1 MNKIANHLTKRCII
15 FAQGEH
21 EMNRIVCKN
30 NIFILET
37 ENTHY
42 VLGVDSAGYNHH
54 IHWGKKCD
62 PSDYFINDID
72 DENSNSTKLDEY
84 RQELT
89 PFGQTMYRD
98 CDIKAEFD
106 DKCREINLK
115 YDGYKITGDTLSLTF
130 SDKYYPLEITLH
142 YQIFENCDI
151 IKRFTTIKNTGAK
164 KIDFEKISS
173 AQFSLPSVKPYT
185 FRNTNGAWGGE
196 FIETHDTLEG
206 GYAVY
211 ETRKGASNHNNS
223 PYFIAY
229 QNADEKSGDVY
240 FASLAY
246 SGNFKIS
253 CSRDSYGI
261 TRVIM
266 GFNDFDFSH
275 TLDGGESLDT
285 PPVYCG
291 YTQGFGEM
299 TRQMNAFAVNH
310 LLPKQF
316 NHKILPVL
324 YNSWEAT
331 GFSVN
336 AKQQIELAK
345 RAAEIGVELFVMDDG
360 WFGQRKDDHA
370 GLGDWYVNEEKFP
383 NGLDELIN
391 EVNRLGMDFGIWVE
405 PEMVN
410 ADSDLFRAHPDWTY
424 HYPHRE
430 ACELRN
436 QLVLNMTRKDVQD
449 YIFNVLDDLLSNHNI
464 KYIKWDM
471 NRPFSETGAENLQN
485 PKMYSYL
492 HTMAVYS
499 IVDRLKEKHPEV
511 AIESCAS
518 GGGRCDLGAL
528 SHYDQAWTSDNT
540 DGIDRITIQKGYSL
554 LRPVKTMRAWVTDI
568 EGINKPCSLDFRFA
582 VAMQGSLGIG
592 GDLTK
597 YSDDDLEI
605 CRRNIA
611 LYKTIRDTVQFG
623 DLYRLL
629 DIEEDEVSLNQYVT
643 ADKSKSVAF
652 IVANGTRFYKKR
664 MPVCFDGLDKNKRY
678 RITIG
683 DTAYEKSGA
692 YLMNVGIRMHIRGVD
707 YNKIIIM
714 EEI

>member
-1 MNKIANHLTKRCII
+1 MNIIKRD
-15 FAQGEH
+15 
-21 EMNRIVCKN
+21 NT
-30 NIFILET
+30 IFILET

-42 VLGVDSAGYNHH
+42 VIGIDKTGYNHH
-54 IHWGKKCD
+54 IHWGKKCNPD
-62 PSDYFINDID
+62 DYYIITVG
-72 DENSNSTKLDEY
+72 DENSNHTMLDEY
-84 RQELT
+84 KQEIT
-89 PFGQTMYRD
+89 PYGQTMYRD

-115 YDGYKITGDTLSLTF
+115 YIGSSSTDDTLSLTF

-142 YQIFENCDI
+142 YQIFDGLDI
-151 IKRFTTIKNTGAK
+151 IKRYTTLRNTGAGR
-164 KIDFEKISS
+164 IDFEKISS

-196 FIETHDTLEG
+196 FIETNTVLDG
-206 GYAVY
+206 GYTVF

-229 QNADEKSGDVY
+229 QNADEHSGDVY

-246 SGNFKIS
+246 SGNFKVS
-253 CSRDSYGI
+253 CSRDLYGI
-261 TRVIM
+261 SRVILGM
-266 GFNDFDFSH
+266 NDFDFSH
-275 TLDGGESLDT
+275 TLNGGESFDT

-291 YTQGFGEM
+291 HTQGFGDM
-299 TRQMNAFAVNH
+299 TRQMNRFCVQH

-316 NHKILPVL
+316 NQEILPVL

-331 GFSVN
+331 GFAVN

-345 RAAEIGVELFVMDDG
+345 LAAKMGVELFVMDDG

-391 EVNRLGMDFGIWVE
+391 AVNELNMDFGIWVE

-410 ADSDLFRAHPDWTY
+410 ADSDLFRNHPDWTY

-436 QLVLNMTRKDVQD
+436 QLVLNMTREDVQD
-449 YIFNVLDDLLSNHNI
+449 YIFKMLDELLSNHNI

-492 HTMAVYS
+492 HTMAVYN
-499 IVDRLKEKHPEV
+499 IVDRLKEKHPDV

-540 DGIDRITIQKGYSL
+540 DGIDRMTIQKGYSL
-554 LRPVKTMRAWVTDI
+554 LRPTKTMRAWVTDI

-597 YSDDDLEI
+597 YSDEDLEI
-605 CRRNIA
+605 CRKNIA
-611 LYKTIRDTVQFG
+611 FYKTFRDIVQFG
-623 DLYRLL
+623 DLYRIL
-629 DIEEDEVSLNQYVT
+629 DIEKDEVLLNQYVT

-652 IVANGTRFYKKR
+652 LLANGTRFYKKR
-664 MPVCFDGLDKNKRY
+664 MPVCFDGLDNCRNY
-678 RITIG
+678 RLTIDG
-683 DTAYEKSGA
+683 KTYEKSGA
-692 YLMNVGIRMHIRGVD
+692 YLMNCGIILQIRGVD
-707 YNKIIIM
+707 YNRVIII
-714 EEI
+714 EEIK

>member
-1 MNKIANHLTKRCII
+1 MNIIKRD
-15 FAQGEH
+15 
-21 EMNRIVCKN
+21 NT
-30 NIFILET
+30 IFILET

-42 VLGVDSAGYNHH
+42 VIGIDETGYNHH
-54 IHWGKKCD
+54 IHWGKKCNPD
-62 PSDYFINDID
+62 DYYINTVG
-72 DENSNSTKLDEY
+72 DENSNNTMLDEY
-84 RQELT
+84 KQEIT
-89 PFGQTMYRD
+89 PYGQTMYRD
-98 CDIKAEFD
+98 CDIKAEFE

-115 YDGYKITGDTLSLTF
+115 YIGNSSTDDTLSLTF

-142 YQIFENCDI
+142 YQIFDGLDI
-151 IKRFTTIKNTGAK
+151 IKRYTTLRNTGTGR
-164 KIDFEKISS
+164 IDFEKISS

-196 FIETHDTLEG
+196 FIETNTVLDG
-206 GYAVY
+206 GYAVF

-229 QNADEKSGDVY
+229 HNADENSGDVY

-246 SGNFKIS
+246 SGNFKVS
-253 CSRDSYGI
+253 CSRDLYGI
-261 TRVIM
+261 SRVILGM
-266 GFNDFDFSH
+266 NDFDFSH
-275 TLDGGESLDT
+275 TLNGGESFDT

-291 YTQGFGEM
+291 HTQGFGDM
-299 TRQMNAFAVNH
+299 TRQMNRFCVQH

-316 NHKILPVL
+316 NQETLPVL

-331 GFSVN
+331 GFAVN

-345 RAAEIGVELFVMDDG
+345 LAAKMGVELFVMDDG

-391 EVNRLGMDFGIWVE
+391 AVNELGMDFGIWVE

-410 ADSDLFRAHPDWTY
+410 ADSDLFRKHPEWSY

-436 QLVLNMTRKDVQD
+436 QLVLNMTREDVQD
-449 YIFNVLDDLLSNHNI
+449 YIFKTLDELLSNHNI

-492 HTMAVYS
+492 HTMAVYN
-499 IVDRLKEKHPEV
+499 IVDRLKEKHPDV

-540 DGIDRITIQKGYSL
+540 DGIDRMTIQKGYSL
-554 LRPVKTMRAWVTDI
+554 LRPAKTMRAWVTDI

-597 YSDDDLEI
+597 YSDEDLEI
-605 CRRNIA
+605 CRKNIA
-611 LYKTIRDTVQFG
+611 FYKTFRDIVQFG
-623 DLYRLL
+623 DLYRIL
-629 DIEEDEVSLNQYVT
+629 DIEKDEVLLNQYVT

-652 IVANGTRFYKKR
+652 LLANGTRFYKKR
-664 MPVCFDGLDKNKRY
+664 MPVRFDGLDNCRNY
-678 RITIG
+678 RLTIDG
-683 DTAYEKSGA
+683 KTYEKSGA
-692 YLMNVGIRMHIRGVD
+692 YLMNCGIILQIRGVD
-707 YNKIIIM
+707 YNRVIII
-714 EEI
+714 EEIV